1 MSVKFLLSKS
11 TVSET
16 PLPYTASP
24 SRLMWEDI
32 RLFFRRAWY
41 LPGVILPL
49 TPCNSGDLD
58 ELYPSLSNIANLG
71 FHALLSLLQ
80 ILFLLSIPALII
92 CMIPAFW
99 VFAYIGGIIWANK
112 VLCDRVVNR
121 RPSILVSRYPE
132 VEAPEHKHEHWV
144 FVNGIA
150 CG

>member
-71 FHALLSLLQ
+71 FHAILSLLQ
-80 ILFLLSIPALII
+80 ILFLLSVPALII

-99 VFAYIGGIIWANK
+99 VFAYIGGVIWANK
-112 VLCDRVVNR
+112 VLCDLVVNR